1 MKNLPFL
8 DAIAYP
14 CTYPGQV
21 GRAGNVFSYCIYR
34 ASKAQRIIIINN
46 ILLLIIP
53 PPLLQPS
60 KRPPVAASSPAPL
73 PSPIKKKWPIKKKP
87 LPSPSPSGLHNQHQ
101 FEIIIFTRGRDAGRV
116 LEPRGFAHRS
126 EARKWFRQSYGT
138 HVLPSHYQLFCIF
151 EMFGKHC
158 SKIMSCTFT
167 ISKNIYFKV
176 QILQYKFLD

>member
-21 GRAGNVFSYCIYR
+21 GLAGNVFSYCIYR

-73 PSPIKKKWPIKKKP
+73 PSP
-87 LPSPSPSGLHNQHQ
+87 SPSGLHNQHQ

-116 LEPRGFAHRS
+116 LEPRGFAHRRRWGS
-126 EARKWFRQSYGT
+126 EVVSAISLLQHT
-138 HVLPSHYQLFCIF
+138 CPPSPH
-151 EMFGKHC
+151 
-158 SKIMSCTFT
+158 T
-167 ISKNIYFKV
+167 ISWAHI
-176 QILQYKFLD
+176 